1 MADVIVTVP
10 MRLWA
15 AWIAEG
21 DLPGDEAEYESHF
34 WVPRPLPR
42 IGVGERVYVAAF
54 GRLRGYAP
62 LYDVEE
68 RCQLDRRRHCLV
80 RLGGAVAVT
89 IDEPIPGFRG
99 WRYRFWDRADE
110 IPFPSWR
117 TAGLPEHVRVQVCP

>member
-1 MADVIVTVP
+1 MSDVVVTVP
-10 MRLWA
+10 KRLWES
-15 AWIAEG
+15 WKNEG
-21 DLPGDEAEYESHF
+21 DLPDEPPSDYEFHWMF
-34 WVPRPLPR
+34 GGPMPDIRP
-42 IGVGERVYVAAF
+42 GERVYIVAF

-80 RLGGAVAVT
+80 RLGGAQAVT
-89 IDEPIPGFRG
+89 IDEEIRGFRG

-117 TAGLPEHVRVQVCP
+117 TAGLPELAR